1 MNIIKNPDKE
11 QLNKIRMELENG
23 NLIVYPTDTIY
34 GIAANI
40 FDDNAVCQV
49 FKTKK
54 RSLNKPIS
62 ICIHNMNQLKKLANI
77 DNNTLKIMKELL
89 PGPYTLLLEK
99 HDDFESKVISNTNK
113 IAIRMPKNEITYEL
127 TKSFPITSTSANIS
141 NKTTPSNIN
150 DIIKQLRGNIKT
162 YIDVG
167 NIKNNQPSTIIDLTK
182 KYPEIIRK
190 GQADDNLLKNI
201 LKINL

>member
-11 QLNKIRMELENG
+11 QLNNIRQDLENG

-40 FDDNAVCQV
+40 FDDDAVMRV
-49 FKTKK
+49 FETKK

-62 ICIHNMNQLKKLANI
+62 ICVHDMNQLKKLVNI
-77 DNNTLKIMKELL
+77 DNTTFNMMKQLL

-99 HDDFESKVISNTNK
+99 QENIDSILISNTDK
-113 IAIRMPKNEITYEL
+113 IAIRMPESDITREL
-127 TKSFPITSTSANIS
+127 TKYFPITSTSANIS
-141 NKTTPSNIN
+141 NKNTPDNID
-150 DIIKQLRGNIKT
+150 DIIGQLGDNIKT

-167 NIKNNQPSTIIDLTK
+167 VIKNNQPSTIIDLTT

-190 GQADDNLLKNI
+190 GQADENLLKNI